1 MPFQHHRLSRV
12 VQSLLIACS
21 LCAGAAPAFATT
33 LDFET
38 HTNIVTPV
46 LGSGDTA
53 YAGRD
58 RFTTAGYTATVAD
71 SAYAQSLPDYEPG
84 AAGVIVDHSDR
95 LACSIVTCP
104 GSFFNQSHYYA
115 GLNDSSLTLARGDGL
130 AFHLFSLDFAFVAPT
145 YDLPNLSY
153 GQLVLSA
160 TAEGSDDPV
169 TRNMNLPGQFL
180 DGNFIFDTWQ
190 LDSVFSGLNLTSL
203 TISACVFDDG
213 LNCVNGAT
221 SYNLAQFAI
230 DNLQVEAVPEPQ
242 DWLVFGSGL
251 GLLAAIARRRCR
263 TGAAAGVAGGAA

>member
-1 MPFQHHRLSRV
+1 MPCQHHRPTRV
-12 VQSLLIACS
+12 VQTIFIACC
-21 LCAGAAPAFATT
+21 LLAGAAPAFATT
-33 LDFET
+33 IDFET
-38 HTNIVTPV
+38 HSNVVTPV

-71 SAYAQSLPDYEPG
+71 SVYAQSLPDYEPG

-95 LACSIVTCP
+95 LACSIVVCP

-115 GLNDSSLTLARGDGL
+115 GLNDGSLTLARTDGL
-130 AFHLFSLDFAFVAPT
+130 AFRLFSLDFAFVAYT
-145 YDLPNLSY
+145 YDLPNFSY

-160 TAEGSDDPV
+160 TAEGSDDPI

-190 LDSVFSGLNLTSL
+190 LDGLFSGLNLTSL

-251 GLLAAIARRRCR
+251 GLLAAIVRRRR
-263 TGAAAGVAGGAA
+263 TAGAGSVAGGAA